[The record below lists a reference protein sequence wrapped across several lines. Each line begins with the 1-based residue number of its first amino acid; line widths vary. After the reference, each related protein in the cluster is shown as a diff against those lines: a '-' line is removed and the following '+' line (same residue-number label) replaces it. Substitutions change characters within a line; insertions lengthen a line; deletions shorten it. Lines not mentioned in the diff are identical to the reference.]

1 MTDVIIA
8 QTCTVR
14 GKVTTDH
21 DGEAASFAIVS
32 IQNLE
37 QRTICDID
45 GRFELRNIPTGKHT
59 IEVECLGFV
68 KLKQQFTAIK
78 DTSLKLKLQSSTFAL
93 PEFEVMAKKSRIF
106 EVSLCHFVTFGH
118 KKAARFT
125 TNRLLP
131 YSY

>member
-78 DTSLKLKLQSSTFAL
+78 DTNNSAEDMQDVNERNAAGLTQTAF
-93 PEFEVMAKKSRIF
+93 PIGWRKK
-106 EVSLCHFVTFGH
+106 
-118 KKAARFT
+118 
-125 TNRLLP
+125 
-131 YSY
+131 

>member
-45 GRFELRNIPTGKHT
+45 GRFELRNVPTGKHT
-59 IEVECLGFV
+59 IEVECLGYV
-68 KLKQQFTAIK
+68 KLKQQFTATK
-78 DTSLKLKLQSSTFAL
+78 DISLKLKLQSSSFAL
-93 PEFEVMAKKSRIF
+93 PEFEVMAKKSRKGKVIID
-106 EVSLCHFVTFGH
+106 ENALE
-118 KKAARFT
+118 
-125 TNRLLP
+125 
-131 YSY
+131 